1 MKAVRTLALVLA
13 LILCT
18 AVLLTACGNEPA
30 DTTTAAATTTAG
42 TNATTTAT
50 PAATTTAATTTA
62 VTTAV
67 TTTNVD
73 NEVGAGDIFD

>member
-42 TNATTTAT
+42 TNATTT
-50 PAATTTAATTTA
+50 
-62 VTTAV
+62 
-67 TTTNVD
+67 NVD

>member
-18 AVLLTACGNEPA
+18 AVLLTACGNKPA

-42 TNATTTAT
+42 TNTTTAT
-50 PAATTTAATTTA
+50 PAATTTTAT
-62 VTTAV
+62 TTAV